1 MKRIVRLLKKGRNVV
16 ISFDDESQ
24 ILVRENIV
32 YDHGL
37 RKNDELNES
46 DLSTLERE
54 NELLKIKEKSF
65 DLLSRRSHSKSELRL
80 KLLKKNFDNRL
91 ITLALDELEKIKYLD
106 DYNFAIKFTE
116 EKIKRRKQG
125 LNLIRKQ
132 LQKKGISREYI
143 ESVLSQYEDDEIIF
157 KNAFEIAK
165 KKYGFLLQKDIDQN
179 KLNLKLRA
187 FLKGRGYSYEII
199 NKVLDEIIAE

>member
-1 MKRIVRLLKKGRNVV
+1 MKRIVRLLKKGRNVL
-16 ISFDDESQ
+16 ISFDDDSQ

-32 YDHGL
+32 YDHGF
-37 RKNDELNES
+37 RKNDELSEA
-46 DLSTLERE
+46 DLDLLARE

-80 KLLKKNFDNRL
+80 KLLKKNFDYHL
-91 ITLALDELEKIKYLD
+91 ISAVLNDLEKIKYLD
-106 DYNFAIKFTE
+106 DYDFAIKFTD

-143 ESVLSQYEDDEIIF
+143 DSVLSRYEDDEIIF
-157 KNAFEIAK
+157 NNALEIGK
-165 KKYGFLLQKDIDQN
+165 KKYNFLLKKDIDQN

-187 FLKGRGYSYEII
+187 FLTGRGYDYEII
-199 NKVLDEIIAE
+199 NRVLNSIITE

>member
-1 MKRIVRLLKKGRNVV
+1 MKRIVRLLKKGRNVL
-16 ISFDDESQ
+16 ISFDDDSQ

-32 YDHGL
+32 YDHGF
-37 RKNDELNES
+37 RKNDELSEA
-46 DLSTLERE
+46 DLDLLARE

-80 KLLKKNFDNRL
+80 KLLKKNFDYHL
-91 ITLALDELEKIKYLD
+91 ISAVLNDLEKIKYLD
-106 DYNFAIKFTE
+106 DYDFAIKFTD

-143 ESVLSQYEDDEIIF
+143 DSVLSRYEDDEVIF
-157 KNAFEIAK
+157 NNALEIGK
-165 KKYGFLLQKDIDQN
+165 IKYNFLLKKDIDQN

-187 FLKGRGYSYEII
+187 FLTGRGYDYEII
-199 NKVLDEIIAE
+199 NRVLNSIITE

>member
-1 MKRIVRLLKKGRNVV
+1 MKRIVRLLKKGRNVL
-16 ISFDDESQ
+16 ISFDDDSQ

-32 YDHGL
+32 YDHGF
-37 RKNDELNES
+37 RKNDELSEA
-46 DLSTLERE
+46 DLDLLARE

-80 KLLKKNFDNRL
+80 KLLKKNFDYHL
-91 ITLALDELEKIKYLD
+91 ISAVLKDLEKIKYLD
-106 DYNFAIKFTE
+106 DYDFAIKFTD

-143 ESVLSQYEDDEIIF
+143 DSVLSRYEDDEIIF
-157 KNAFEIAK
+157 NNALEIGK
-165 KKYGFLLQKDIDQN
+165 KKYNFLLKKDIDQN

-187 FLKGRGYSYEII
+187 FLTGRGYDYEII
-199 NKVLDEIIAE
+199 NRVLNSIITE

>member
-1 MKRIVRLLKKGRNVV
+1 LKRIVRLLKKGRNVL
-16 ISFDDESQ
+16 ISFDDKSQ

-32 YDHGL
+32 YDHGF
-37 RKNDELNES
+37 RKNDELNET
-46 DLSTLERE
+46 DLDKLESE

-80 KLLKKNFDNRL
+80 KLLKKNFDYHL
-91 ITLALDELEKIKYLD
+91 ISTALDDLEKIKYLD
-106 DYNFAIKFTE
+106 DYDFAIKFTD

-143 ESVLSQYEDDEIIF
+143 DSVLSRYEDDEIIF
-157 KNAFEIAK
+157 NNALEIGK
-165 KKYGFLLQKDIDQN
+165 KKYNFLLKKNIDQN

-187 FLKGRGYSYEII
+187 FLTGRGYDYEIT
-199 NKVLDEIIAE
+199 NRVLNSIITE

>member
-1 MKRIVRLLKKGRNVV
+1 MKRIVRLLKKGRNVL
-16 ISFDDESQ
+16 ISFDDDSQ

-32 YDHGL
+32 YDHGF
-37 RKNDELNES
+37 RKNDELSEA
-46 DLSTLERE
+46 DLDLLARE

-80 KLLKKNFDNRL
+80 KLLKKNFDYHL
-91 ITLALDELEKIKYLD
+91 ISAVLNDLEKIKYLD
-106 DYNFAIKFTE
+106 DYDFAIKFTD

-143 ESVLSQYEDDEIIF
+143 DSVLSRYEDDEVIF
-157 KNAFEIAK
+157 NNALEIGK
-165 KKYGFLLQKDIDQN
+165 IKYNFLLKKDIDQN

-187 FLKGRGYSYEII
+187 FLTSRGYDYEII
-199 NKVLDEIIAE
+199 NRVLNSIITE